1 MLISPTAP
9 RGWVFMEDLI
19 LLFSPEIIV
28 FPPNFS
34 CQSPPLLDTH
44 SMQKT
49 QEKSVSEDAVA
60 EEPRARALLSCVVGD
75 VTWVCPCFHNQRRC
89 YLNARPAFFFCN
101 FHKVQL
107 RIEPGRRK
115 LVHRPPSEVSWKLI
129 PVPSTLPSLF
139 LLPFPLPSFGSHAL
153 EYYFPCHDCEWILY
167 LGAHTI
173 TSKNKSQVIKYCNVQ
188 RCHASQ

>member
-1 MLISPTAP
+1 MPEPTLAGYSLDAEDAGEVCVWGCCG
-9 RGWVFMEDLI
+9 RGAQGQGSFI
-19 LLFSPEIIV
+19 LCSWWCHLGM
-28 FPPNFS
+28 
-34 CQSPPLLDTH
+34 PLL
-44 SMQKT
+44 SQP
-49 QEKSVSEDAVA
+49 
-60 EEPRARALLSCVVGD
+60 EEVLPERTSSI
-75 VTWVCPCFHNQRRC
+75 F
-89 YLNARPAFFFCN
+89 FFFCN

-167 LGAHTI
+167 LRAHTI